1 MNARSTRFGL
11 NLVLAGTVAQTV
23 EKAKRAA
30 DAGFDVV
37 MVGDHVGSPA
47 PLPTLVA
54 IAAAVPS
61 IRISN
66 LVINAPLY
74 QPALLARDL
83 ATVDAASGGRLEIG
97 LGSGYIAAD
106 FAGFGVPFPSAGQRV
121 ELLTENVTTIR
132 NLLSSPDYLP
142 APVQSPPPIMVA
154 GIGDKMLSLAA
165 QHADIIAVAAQ
176 GRKEQLG
183 ERIDYIKTQAGPRFE
198 QIELAFS
205 FFQLSFNQTP
215 DLTLLRSTSP
225 KSTDEELMQSV
236 TLLQGSASQAADRI
250 AALREDFGISYFTLN
265 LSPGTTWED
274 LEKLLATAR

>member
-1 MNARSTRFGL
+1 
-11 NLVLAGTVAQTV
+11 
-23 EKAKRAA
+23 
-30 DAGFDVV
+30 V

-61 IRISN
+61 VRISN

-83 ATVDAASGGRLEIG
+83 ATVDAASGGRLEIA

-106 FAGFGVPFPSAGQRV
+106 FAGFGLPFPSAGQRV
-121 ELLTENVTTIR
+121 EVLRKHVTTIR
-132 NLLSSPDYLP
+132 NLLSSPDYRP

-154 GIGDKMLSLAA
+154 GIGDKMLSMAA
-165 QHADIIAVAAQ
+165 QHADIIAIAAQ
-176 GRKEQLG
+176 GHPDQLG
-183 ERIDYIKTQAGPRFE
+183 ERIDYIKSQAGPRFE
-198 QIELAFS
+198 QIEFAFS
-205 FFQLSFNQTP
+205 FFQLSFNKTP
-215 DLTLLRSTSP
+215 DLTLLRSTAP

-236 TLLQGSASQAADRI
+236 TLLQGSVSQAAERI
-250 AALREDFGISYFTLN
+250 AALREQFGISYFTLN

>member
-1 MNARSTRFGL
+1 MNAHSTRFGL
-11 NLVLAGTVAQTV
+11 NLVFAGTVAETV

-30 DAGFDVV
+30 GVGFDVV
-37 MVGDHVGSPA
+37 LVGDHLGSPA

-54 IAAAVPS
+54 IADAVPA

-66 LVINAPLY
+66 LVINSALY
-74 QPALLARDL
+74 RPALLARDL

-97 LGSGYIAAD
+97 LGSGYIEAD
-106 FAGFGVPFPSAGQRV
+106 FAGSGMAFPSAGQRV
-121 ELLTENVTTIR
+121 ELLTEHVTAIR
-132 NLLSSPDYLP
+132 KLLSSPDYLP

-165 QHADIIAVAAQ
+165 QHADIIAIAAQ
-176 GRKEQLG
+176 GRPDELG

-225 KSTDEELMQSV
+225 KSTDDELMQSV
-236 TLLQGSASQAADRI
+236 TLLQGSAPQAADRI
-250 AALREDFGISYFTLN
+250 AALREEFGISYFTLN

>member
-1 MNARSTRFGL
+1 MTAHPTRFGI
-11 NLVLAGTVAQTV
+11 NLVFASTIAQTV

-30 DAGFDVV
+30 DVGFDVV
-37 MVGDHVGSPA
+37 MVGDHHGSPA
-47 PLPTLVA
+47 PMPTLVA

-61 IRISN
+61 VRISN

-106 FAGFGVPFPSAGQRV
+106 FAGFGLPFPSAGQRV
-121 ELLTENVTTIR
+121 EVLTEHVTTIR
-132 NLLSSPDYLP
+132 HLLSSPDYRP

-154 GIGDKMLSLAA
+154 GIGDKMLSMAA
-165 QHADIIAVAAQ
+165 QHADIIAIAAQ
-176 GRKEQLG
+176 GHPDQLG
-183 ERIDYIKTQAGPRFE
+183 ERIDYIKSQAGPRFE
-198 QIELAFS
+198 QIEFAFS
-205 FFQLSFNQTP
+205 FFQLSFNKTP
-215 DLTLLRSTSP
+215 DLTLLRSTSS

-236 TLLQGSASQAADRI
+236 TLLQGSVSEAAERI
-250 AALREDFGISYFTLN
+250 AALREQFGISYFTLN